1 MAESKFIRA
10 DIGKL
15 ESFVSES
22 AEAIREFGAIRD
34 EYDRI
39 NRTLLSQ
46 WEGSGKNAY
55 KEIADHITE
64 KIGSIK
70 DILDVIN
77 DKVLKDVIEQYH
89 SVDKELAEYNRHA
102 GDPEEQGATAGAVS
116 NAASTAV
123 NAVNSAVKSN

>member
-1 MAESKFIRA
+1 MAESKFVRA

-15 ESFVSES
+15 EIFVSES
-22 AEAIREFGAIRD
+22 AEAIREFAAIRD

-102 GDPEEQGATAGAVS
+102 GDPEDDS
-116 NAASTAV
+116 
-123 NAVNSAVKSN
+123 KSSGGKSKKKGGGGKSRDKK